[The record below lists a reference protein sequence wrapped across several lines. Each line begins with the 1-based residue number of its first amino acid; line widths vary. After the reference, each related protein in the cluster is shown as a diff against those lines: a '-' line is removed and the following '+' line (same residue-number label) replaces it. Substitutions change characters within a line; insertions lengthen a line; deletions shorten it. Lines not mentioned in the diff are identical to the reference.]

1 MRIPRANC
9 SSFVSMT
16 MPSICGARSWWRG
29 GRPDCVSECRAP
41 YRGGFADSWAGCSVV
56 GRTRSRSTKVP
67 FCWWL
72 RFAVISVAR
81 AAPDPRFAS
90 SGLGGALI
98 GLVFGP

>member
-16 MPSICGARSWWRG
+16 MPSICGAVRG
-29 GRPDCVSECRAP
+29 GEGADLIASVNVVPLIAVVSP
-41 YRGGFADSWAGCSVV
+41 DSWAGCSVV

-72 RFAVISVAR
+72 RL
-81 AAPDPRFAS
+81 P
-90 SGLGGALI
+90 
-98 GLVFGP
+98 